1 MFNNGLKIALL
12 ALTIGSW
19 SPSLVCAD
27 QIYFNNGRKM
37 EGRII
42 SDEDGKLEIAFP
54 TGGSMT
60 IDKEGVKRI
69 KKSDPSEIQI
79 NFVDGQNSMIADCVI
94 NENTKASLLIDTGAS
109 VCMFSKKLGE
119 ELGID
124 TTDPRYQTKV
134 QVADGRFVPAFYTKL
149 KSLRLQHVEA
159 KDVEAVILLE
169 ELSTGA
175 SYKDGLLGMS
185 FLGRYSTRID
195 YSQKKF
201 IIEA

>member
-1 MFNNGLKIALL
+1 MFKNRRYLAAVLL
-12 ALTIGSW
+12 CLCTDTS
-19 SPSLVCAD
+19 SLAWAD

-37 EGRII
+37 EGRVI

-54 TGGSMT
+54 TGGTMT
-60 IDKEGVKRI
+60 IDKDSVKRI
-69 KKSDPSEIQI
+69 KKADPAEIQI
-79 NFVDGQNSMIADCVI
+79 NFVEGHNSMLADCVI
-94 NENTKASLLIDTGAS
+94 NGNTKATLLIDTGAS

-119 ELGID
+119 ALGID
-124 TTDPRYQTKV
+124 TTDPKFQTKV
-134 QVADGRFVPAFYTKL
+134 QVADGRSVSAFYTKL

-159 KDVEAVILLE
+159 KDVDAVILLE
-169 ELSTGA
+169 DLSTDI